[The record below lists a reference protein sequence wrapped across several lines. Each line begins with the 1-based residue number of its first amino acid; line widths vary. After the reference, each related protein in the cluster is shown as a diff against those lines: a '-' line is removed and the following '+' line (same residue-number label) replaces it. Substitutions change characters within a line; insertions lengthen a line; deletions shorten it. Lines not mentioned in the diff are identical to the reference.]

1 MHSVKDLQKMAEDS
15 AEAKRAELARSRPE
29 DVKKFLNTLDTR
41 IVSAAQKNQKYISVD
56 VGTPDFMTF
65 HQFGQQDRSTIE
77 DKLEELGYKV
87 SFFRSSFTIS
97 W

>member
-1 MHSVKDLQKMAEDS
+1 MHSVKDLQKMAED
-15 AEAKRAELARSRPE
+15 AAQAKLGELARSRPE

-41 IVSAAQKNQKYISVD
+41 IVAASQKGQKYISVD
-56 VGTPDFMTF
+56 VGSPEFMTM
-65 HQFGQQDRSTIE
+65 HQFGQEDKATIE
-77 DKLEELGYKV
+77 ATLYDLGYTM